1 MSDADACAGADG
13 GACAGVSAGVRSGA
27 GADGG
32 AGAPV
37 ALDVPETALGLE
49 RYRGTAWR
57 WVAAGMAWVVACVLL
72 AVFVDGPFLG
82 VLPEAVGCGLA
93 AALTGVLVRR
103 RARRMRRVL
112 EARPWQARSSVA
124 VMSGMSGAAVVLGG
138 GGSADE
144 LLPLRPLTAQWRFP
158 LLSGPAGVLWW
169 CGDPRTGGVLAPPG
183 GGQLLWAGPLRGRR
197 ARALVARPEVDALRT
212 RPVPVAPQV
221 SIGGADGDGNG
232 NAGAGVREADLRHSV
247 LAAMAERHSE
257 LRGPDRPGSGAKAEA
272 GAKREPGGAL
282 PAGPDRPVTWWRV
295 RALRRLSKLGRAA
308 WPLAYTALIVV
319 LYGVM
324 GADTVSGPAAALA
337 LLSGPAGIYL
347 GWRTLRSGI
356 PLARR
361 VGRAATAPESRTR
374 RYVLLSDR
382 HGAEAGPLLLV
393 FPAEEG
399 DVLPAGEG
407 DAGGDDL
414 PEGMLRLLPPGSEKR
429 PWEGLPAP
437 TGTVRLR
444 GWIDGV
450 PLVVAWIEG
459 QPYWPQTPYEAIDP
473 SDPAALRAVAEM
485 LPGPM

>member
-1 MSDADACAGADG
+1 MPDADARAGVDGGVCAGADG
-13 GACAGVSAGVRSGA
+13 GAGT
-27 GADGG
+27 
-32 AGAPV
+32 PV

-49 RYRGTAWR
+49 RYRGTARLWG
-57 WVAAGMAWVVACVLL
+57 AFGTAEVVVCVLL
-72 AVFVDGPFLG
+72 AVFVGGPFRA
-82 VLPEAVGCGLA
+82 VLPGAVGCGLA

-138 GGSADE
+138 GDSADE
-144 LLPLRPLTAQWRFP
+144 LLPLRPLTAQWRFS

-197 ARALVARPEVDALRT
+197 ARRLVARPEIDALRT

-221 SIGGADGDGNG
+221 PLGGAALPTPLDGDGD
-232 NAGAGVREADLRHSV
+232 AGAGVREADLRHSV
-247 LAAMAERHSE
+247 LAAMAERHGE
-257 LRGPDRPGSGAKAEA
+257 LRGPDRPGKEAKPGTEA
-272 GAKREPGGAL
+272 GRAL
-282 PAGPDRPVTWWRV
+282 PTGPDRPVTWWRV
-295 RALRRLSKLGRAA
+295 RALRRLSEFGRAA
-308 WPLAYTALIVV
+308 WLLAYTALIVV

-324 GADTVSGPAAALA
+324 GAETVAGAAGALA

-347 GWRTLRSGI
+347 GWRTFRSGI

-361 VGRAATAPESRTR
+361 MARAATAPESRTR
-374 RYVLLSDR
+374 RYALLSDR
-382 HGAEAGPLLLV
+382 HDAEAGPLLLV
-393 FPAEEG
+393 FPA
-399 DVLPAGEG
+399 GEG
-407 DAGGDDL
+407 DASGDDL
-414 PEGMLRLLPPGSEKR
+414 PEGMLRLLPPGPEKR
-429 PWEGLPAP
+429 PWEGLPTP

-444 GWIDGV
+444 GWIDGE

-459 QPYWPQTPYEAIDP
+459 RPYWPQTPYEAV
-473 SDPAALRAVAEM
+473 DPADPESLGAVAEM

>member
-1 MSDADACAGADG
+1 MPDAD
-13 GACAGVSAGVRSGA
+13 VRA

-32 AGAPV
+32 AGTPV

-49 RYRGTAWR
+49 QYRGTAWL
-57 WVAAGMAWVVACVLL
+57 WVAVGMAWVVVCVLL
-72 AVFVDGPFLG
+72 AMFVGGPFRAM
-82 VLPEAVGCGLA
+82 LPGAVGCGLA

-103 RARRMRRVL
+103 RARRMRGVL

-138 GGSADE
+138 GDSADE
-144 LLPLRPLTAQWRFP
+144 LLPLRPLTAQWRFS

-197 ARALVARPEVDALRT
+197 ARRLVARPEIGALRT
-212 RPVPVAPQV
+212 RPMPVAPQV
-221 SIGGADGDGNG
+221 PVGGAALPAPPDGDE
-232 NAGAGVREADLRHSV
+232 NAGAGIREADLRHSV
-247 LAAMAERHSE
+247 LAAMAERHGE
-257 LRGPDRPGSGAKAEA
+257 LRGPDRPGKGANAGAEA
-272 GAKREPGGAL
+272 DGTL

-295 RALRRLSKLGRAA
+295 RALRRLSALGVATGL
-308 WPLAYTALIVV
+308 LAYTALIVV
-319 LYGVM
+319 LYGAV
-324 GADTVSGPAAALA
+324 GAEAVSGFAGPLA

-347 GWRTLRSGI
+347 GWRMFRSGI

-361 VGRAATAPESRTR
+361 MARAATAPESRTR
-374 RYVLLSDR
+374 RYALLSDR
-382 HGAEAGPLLLV
+382 HDAEAGPLLLV
-393 FPAEEG
+393 FPA
-399 DVLPAGEG
+399 GEG
-407 DAGGDDL
+407 DASGDDL

-444 GWIDGV
+444 GWIDGE

-459 QPYWPQTPYEAIDP
+459 RPYWPQTPYEAVGP
-473 SDPAALRAVAEM
+473 SDPEALRKVAEL

>member
-1 MSDADACAGADG
+1 M
-13 GACAGVSAGVRSGA
+13 
-27 GADGG
+27 
-32 AGAPV
+32 

-57 WVAAGMAWVVACVLL
+57 WVAAGMAWVVVCVLL

-169 CGDPRTGGVLAPPG
+169 CGDPRTGGALAPPG

-197 ARALVARPEVDALRT
+197 ARALVARPEIDALRT

-221 SIGGADGDGNG
+221 PIGGADGDGGGGGNK
-232 NAGAGVREADLRHSV
+232 NAGADVREAGLRHSV

-282 PAGPDRPVTWWRV
+282 PVGPDRPVTWWRV
-295 RALRRLSKLGRAA
+295 RALRRLSDLGRAA

-324 GADTVSGPAAALA
+324 GADTVSGPAGALA
-337 LLSGPAGIYL
+337 LLSGPVGIYL

-361 VGRAATAPESRTR
+361 VARAATAPESRTR

-399 DVLPAGEG
+399 DVLPAREGDILPAEEG
-407 DAGGDDL
+407 DASGDDL

-444 GWIDGV
+444 GWIGGV

-459 QPYWPQTPYEAIDP
+459 QPYWPQTPYEATDP
-473 SDPAALRAVAEM
+473 SDPEALRAVAEM